1 VIRDEATG
9 RTNRAPATGS
19 GWRAL
24 WGNWRR
30 GLRAGTGALV
40 VGAGAT
46 LLALAPSG
54 VAGALG
60 GPGHGG
66 QTGNGGSNGGLWL
79 ESQHCGQFGQEALLA
94 TQGKPGKPGPGQGA
108 VFFYEDETPL
118 CGVQA
123 SATLQGPGGQQTT
136 VSLPVTASLR
146 YPAVFWPYGVSES
159 EQRFLKKRLL
169 PVDPWLGGS
178 PPNAANPLPLVPG
191 WNGAVAPWV
200 TELQVSVPEGLAPGS
215 YHAELTVWDHDGESE
230 TYCWYF
236 IKEKST
242 VPVGSVGGLGVAAV
256 LGGGLLLVQGNR
268 RRRRPCPDR
277 T

>member
-1 VIRDEATG
+1 
-9 RTNRAPATGS
+9 
-19 GWRAL
+19 
-24 WGNWRR
+24 
-30 GLRAGTGALV
+30 V

-54 VAGALG
+54 AAGALG
-60 GPGHGG
+60 GPGQGV
-66 QTGNGGSNGGLWL
+66 QTGTGASNGSLWL
-79 ESQHCGQFGQEALLA
+79 EPQHCGQFGQEALLA
-94 TQGKPGKPGPGQGA
+94 TQGTPGKPGPGQSA

-123 SATLQGPGGQQTT
+123 SATLQGSGGQQTT

-146 YPAVFWPYGVSES
+146 YPAVFFSFRHPFWPYGVSGS
-159 EQRFLKKRLL
+159 EQGFLNGLQ
-169 PVDPWLGGS
+169 PVDRWLGGS
-178 PPNAANPLPLVPG
+178 APNAANPLPLVHG

-215 YHAELTVWDHDGESE
+215 YHAELTVWDHDGGSE
-230 TYCWYF
+230 TYCWRF
-236 IKEKST
+236 TVKGST

-268 RRRRPCPDR
+268 WRRRPCPDR